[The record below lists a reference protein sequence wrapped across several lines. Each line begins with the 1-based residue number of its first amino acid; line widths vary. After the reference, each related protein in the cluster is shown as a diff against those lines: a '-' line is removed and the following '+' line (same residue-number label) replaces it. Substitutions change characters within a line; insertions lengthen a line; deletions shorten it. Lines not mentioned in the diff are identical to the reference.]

1 MSCSEC
7 MRHLHSLAYLSEKII
22 KVTDLKVRV
31 QYAVTEVRRMFW
43 RIFTSGYPDHKC
55 F

>member
-22 KVTDLKVRV
+22 EVTNLKVGV
-31 QYAVTEVRRMFW
+31 QYAVTQV
-43 RIFTSGYPDHKC
+43 
-55 F
+55 